1 MKIKLKEYN
10 LKWKEDFKQ
19 LHKELENLIGFLN
32 PQIEH
37 IGSTSVEGLSA
48 KPIIDILIGLPDE
61 KDLDKTVLPL
71 IGNGYIYYEKYNL
84 DMPYRRFFVKHK
96 DEAKHRPVINILRK
110 EADIPSNTE
119 EHDERIAHIHIVP
132 LGSEHW
138 TRHIAFRD
146 YLIAH
151 PKIKEEYQKLKS
163 DLIQREWLDG
173 NHYNGAK
180 DTFIKTEEKKAVNWY
195 GTGVSRNDNE
205 K

>member
-1 MKIKLKEYN
+1 MKIKLEEYN
-10 LKWKEDFKQ
+10 LKWKHDFKQ
-19 LHKELENLIGFLN
+19 LQTELENLIGFLK
-32 PQIEH
+32 PKIEH

-96 DEAKHRPVINILRK
+96 DGAKHCPVINILRR
-110 EADIPSNTE
+110 EEDIPSSTE
-119 EHDERIAHIHIVP
+119 EHDERRAHIHIVP
-132 LGSEHW
+132 LSSEHW

-163 DLIQREWLDG
+163 SLIQREWSDG
-173 NHYNGAK
+173 NDYNGAK
-180 DTFIKTEEKKAVNWY
+180 DTFIKTEEKKAINWY
-195 GTGVSRNDNE
+195 VLR
-205 K
+205 